1 MGSSTI
7 VEFGKSLKEEFL
19 FDPEWRNLNN
29 GSYGAMSRYVRE
41 KQLEYQNRAE
51 SRPDQYI
58 RYEYPEALDASR
70 TALAGHLNVPANTVV
85 FAANATTAFNIVLRN
100 ISWAADGKDEIIS
113 FSTIFGACNSTV
125 EYIVDT
131 NPGLVSS
138 RTILLAY
145 PLEDDEI
152 LTLFR
157 EAVTLAHAEGKRP
170 RVAVY
175 DVVSSQPGVRF
186 PFEALTAACREL
198 GVLSLVD
205 GAQGVGMIELD
216 LTALDA
222 DFFLSN
228 CHKWLHTPRGCAFL
242 HVPFRNQGL
251 IRSTLPT
258 GRGYVPLRVA
268 EKQTQV
274 PAEEAGVKSAWVRS
288 FDFIGALD
296 NSQPVV
302 VKDALQW
309 REEVLGGEERIRQY
323 LWWLAKEGGKKTAEI
338 LGTEVIDNKTGTLTN
353 CAMANVWL
361 PVKSADV
368 QDGVLAWAQELL
380 VKEYKTFMSLSQHN
394 GQWYTRLSAGVY
406 LDLEDFEWAGKVL
419 KEVCE
424 RALKEK
430 ARKQA
435 SLA

>member
-1 MGSSTI
+1 MGSSTTI
-7 VEFGKSLKEEFL
+7 EFGKSLKEQFL
-19 FDPEWRNLNN
+19 FDPDWRNLNN
-29 GSYGAMSRYVRE
+29 GSFGAMSRYVRE

-70 TALAGHLNVPANTVV
+70 TALAGHLNVSPNTVV
-85 FAANATTAFNIVLRN
+85 FAANATTAFNIIIRN
-100 ISWAADGKDEIIS
+100 ISWAADGKDEIIT
-113 FSTIFGACNSTV
+113 FSTIYGGCNSTV
-125 EYIVDT
+125 EYVVDT

-138 RTILLAY
+138 RTILLTY
-145 PLEDDEI
+145 PLEDDKI

-157 EAVTLAHAEGKRP
+157 EAVKLAHAEGKRP

-186 PFEALTAACREL
+186 PFEALTAVCREL

-205 GAQGVGMIELD
+205 GAQGVGMVELD
-216 LTALDA
+216 LAALDA

-228 CHKWLHTPRGCAFL
+228 CHKWLNTPRGCAFL

-258 GRGYVPLRVA
+258 SRGYVPLRVT
-268 EKQTQV
+268 EKQAPV
-274 PAEEAGVKSAWVRS
+274 PAEDAGVKSAWVQS
-288 FDFIGALD
+288 FDFIGTLD

-302 VKDALQW
+302 VKDALKW

-338 LGTEVIDNKTGTLTN
+338 LGTEVIDNKAGTLTN
-353 CAMANVWL
+353 CAMVNVWL

-380 VKEYKTFMSLSQHN
+380 VKEYKTFMALSQHN

-424 RALKEK
+424 RVLKEK
-430 ARKQA
+430 ARKQVSSA
-435 SLA
+435 

>member
-1 MGSSTI
+1 
-7 VEFGKSLKEEFL
+7 
-19 FDPEWRNLNN
+19 
-29 GSYGAMSRYVRE
+29 MSRYVRE

-430 ARKQA
+430 ARKQVSSA
-435 SLA
+435 

>member
-1 MGSSTI
+1 MGSSTT
-7 VEFGKSLKEEFL
+7 VEFGKSLKDQFL
-19 FDPEWRNLNN
+19 FDPDWRNLNN
-29 GSYGAMSRYVRE
+29 GSFGAMSRYVRE

-51 SRPDQYI
+51 TRPDQYI

-70 TALAGHLNVPANTVV
+70 TALAGHLNVSANTVV
-85 FAANATTAFNIVLRN
+85 FAANATTAFNIILRN

-113 FSTIFGACNSTV
+113 FSTMYGGCSNTV

-138 RTILLAY
+138 RTILLTY

-157 EAVTLAHAEGKRP
+157 EAITLAHSEGKRP

-186 PFEALTAACREL
+186 PFEALTAVCREL

-205 GAQGVGMIELD
+205 GAQGVGMVELD
-216 LTALDA
+216 LAALDA

-228 CHKWLHTPRGCAFL
+228 CHKWLNTPRGCAFL

-258 GRGYVPLRVA
+258 SRGYVPLRVA
-268 EKQTQV
+268 EKQTPV
-274 PAEEAGVKSAWVRS
+274 PAEEAGVKSAWVQS
-288 FDFIGALD
+288 FDFIGTLD

-353 CAMANVWL
+353 CAMVNVWL

-380 VKEYKTFMSLSQHN
+380 VKEYKTFMALSQHN

-424 RALKEK
+424 RVLKEK
-430 ARKQA
+430 ARKQVSSA
-435 SLA
+435 